1 MQIHELNTFTGTP
14 GSGDWLAMDNGTE
27 TMKVEVTQIKPVIPY
42 SNYYGTSSTEASTT
56 TKVVTCS
63 EFELKTGAMIAVK
76 FDNANTATGTCYLN
90 VNSTGAKRIRR
101 ANGSTQAVNNIWD
114 AGDIVTFVYDG
125 SSWIITGTECDIDAS
140 VFTLFTSLGW
150 TQD

>member
-27 TMKVEVTQIKPVIPY
+27 TTKVEVTQIKPVIPY
-42 SNYYGTSSTEASTT
+42 SNYYGTSSTAASDS
-56 TKVVTCS
+56 TKVVACP
-63 EFELKTGAMIAVK
+63 EFTLETGALIAVR
-76 FDNANTATGTCYLN
+76 FSNANTNTGTCYLN
-90 VNSTGAKRIRR
+90 VNDTGAKRIRR
-101 ANGSTQAVNNIWD
+101 AEGSTQAVNNIWD
-114 AGDIVTFVYDG
+114 ANDVVLFLYNGTAFIM
-125 SSWIITGTECDIDAS
+125 TGTECDIDAS

>member
-27 TMKVEVTQIKPVIPY
+27 TTKVEVTQIKPVIPY
-42 SNYYGTSSTEASTT
+42 SNYYGTSSTAASAT

-76 FDNANTATGTCYLN
+76 FDNANTATGACYLN

-101 ANGSTQAVNNIWD
+101 ANSSTQAINHLWD
-114 AGDIVTFVYDG
+114 DGSVIIFVYDG
-125 SSWIITGTECDIDAS
+125 SSWLMTDLQVSIDSSVITQYQN
-140 VFTLFTSLGW
+140 LGW
-150 TQD
+150 AQD